1 MVELPEKTIERC
13 MKEDGANRVSKE
25 AKEETAIFLREML
38 FKATKASVDAA
49 KLGKRRTVMG
59 KDVKFAIK
67 NLI

>member
-25 AKEETAIFLREML
+25 AKEEMAIFLREML

-49 KLGKRRTVMG
+49 KLGKRRTIMG

>member
-25 AKEETAIFLREML
+25 AKEEMSIFLREML
-38 FKATKASVDAA
+38 FKATQASVEAA
-49 KLGKRRTVMG
+49 KLGKRKTIMA
-59 KDVKFAIK
+59 KDVKFAIN

>member
-13 MKEDGANRVSKE
+13 MKEDGADRISKE
-25 AKEETAIFLREML
+25 AKEEMGIFLRDVL

-49 KLGKRRTVMG
+49 KLGKRKTIMA
-59 KDVKFAIK
+59 KDVKFAIN